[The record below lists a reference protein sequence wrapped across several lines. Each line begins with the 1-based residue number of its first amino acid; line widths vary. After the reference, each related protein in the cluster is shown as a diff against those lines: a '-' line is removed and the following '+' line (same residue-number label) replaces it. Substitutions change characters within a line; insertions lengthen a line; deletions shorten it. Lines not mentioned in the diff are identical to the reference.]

1 MPKPQKV
8 AAVKELREKLES
20 SDAALLAE
28 FTGLK
33 VGEMMQVRRSLAENG
48 TEFGVVK
55 NTLGRIAATEA
66 NMADLI
72 PLLRGSTAIAF
83 VNGDAVL
90 AAKSLDDVAK
100 KYPALVVKGG
110 ILGGK
115 VLDAQQAKAL
125 ASVESREVL
134 LSKLAGLLNS
144 PIQKMA
150 SLLYAPLGSLGNALY
165 ALQQQ
170 RGVAAA
176 NETEAPAPADA
187 EAPAPAAAPEAPAPT
202 EDAPAAP
209 EAAAATEN
217 TPTEDS
223 SGAAETQA

>member
-48 TEFGVVK
+48 TNFGVIK

-66 NMADLI
+66 NMEDLI

-90 AAKSLDDVAK
+90 AAKSLDEVAK

-110 ILGGK
+110 MLGGK
-115 VLDAQQAKAL
+115 ILDADQTKAL
-125 ASVESREVL
+125 ASVEPREVL
-134 LSKLAGLLNS
+134 LAKLAGLLIS
-144 PIQKMA
+144 PIQKMG
-150 SLLYAPLGSLGNALY
+150 SLLYAPLGNLGNALY

-170 RGVAAA
+170 RGSETPAAS
-176 NETEAPAPADA
+176 
-187 EAPAPAAAPEAPAPT
+187 AAPEAPAAEAGDASTGEAASST
-202 EDAPAAP
+202 EAAP
-209 EAAAATEN
+209 SEN
-217 TPTEDS
+217 TTQEDS
-223 SGAAETQA
+223 SGDAGTQA

>member
-8 AAVKELREKLES
+8 AAVKELRAKLES

-66 NMADLI
+66 NMAELI

-115 VLDAQQAKAL
+115 VLDADQAKAL

-134 LSKLAGLLNS
+134 LAKLAGMLNS

-150 SLLYAPLGSLGNALY
+150 SLLYAPLGNLGNALY

-170 RGVAAA
+170 RGS
-176 NETEAPAPADA
+176 ETPAGA
-187 EAPAPAAAPEAPAPT
+187 APAAESAPEAPA
-202 EDAPAAP
+202 A
-209 EAAAATEN
+209 EAAAAPEN
-217 TPTEDS
+217 TSTEDS
-223 SGAAETQA
+223 SGEAETQA

>member
-8 AAVKELREKLES
+8 EAVRELRAKLES

-33 VGEMMQVRRSLAENG
+33 VGEMMQVRRSLAESG

-66 NMADLI
+66 DMAELV

-83 VNGDAVL
+83 VRGDAVL
-90 AAKSLDDVAK
+90 AAKSLDEVAK

-110 ILGGK
+110 MLGGK
-115 VLDAQQAKAL
+115 ILDAAQAKAL
-125 ASVESREVL
+125 ASVDSREVL
-134 LSKLAGLLNS
+134 LAKLAGLFQA

-150 SLLYAPLGSLGNALY
+150 GLLYAPLGNMGNALY

-170 RGVAAA
+170 RAAGA
-176 NETEAPAPADA
+176 PAGEASTEAAPSDN
-187 EAPAPAAAPEAPAPT
+187 PT
-202 EDAPAAP
+202 
-209 EAAAATEN
+209 N
-217 TPTEDS
+217 EDS
-223 SGAAETQA
+223 SGEAETQA

>member
-8 AAVKELREKLES
+8 AAVKELRTKLES

-33 VGEMMQVRRSLAENG
+33 VGEMMQVRRRLAENG
-48 TEFGVVK
+48 TDFGVVK

-66 NMADLI
+66 NLEELI
-72 PLLRGSTAIAF
+72 PLLKGSTAIAF
-83 VNGDAVL
+83 VRGDAVL
-90 AAKSLDDVAK
+90 AAKSLDEVAK

-115 VLDAQQAKAL
+115 VLDAGQAKAL
-125 ASVESREVL
+125 ASVASREVL
-134 LSKLAGLLNS
+134 LAQLAGLLIS
-144 PIQKMA
+144 PIQKMG
-150 SLLYAPLGSLGNALY
+150 SLLYAPLGNLGNALY

-170 RGVAAA
+170 RGAGVPA
-176 NETEAPAPADA
+176 ETSA
-187 EAPAPAAAPEAPAPT
+187 
-202 EDAPAAP
+202 
-209 EAAAATEN
+209 EN
-217 TPTEDS
+217 TDNEDS

>member
-8 AAVKELREKLES
+8 TAVKELRAKLES

-33 VGEMMQVRRSLAENG
+33 VGEMMQVRRRLAENG

-66 NMADLI
+66 NMEELI
-72 PLLRGSTAIAF
+72 PLLVGSTAIAF
-83 VNGDAVL
+83 VRGDAVL
-90 AAKSLDDVAK
+90 AAKGLDEVAK

-115 VLDAQQAKAL
+115 VLDAGQAKAL
-125 ASVESREVL
+125 ASVAPREEL
-134 LSKLAGLLNS
+134 LAQLAGLLIS
-144 PIQKMA
+144 PIQKMG
-150 SLLYAPLGSLGNALY
+150 SLLYAPLGNLGNALY

-170 RGVAAA
+170 RG
-176 NETEAPAPADA
+176 E
-187 EAPAPAAAPEAPAPT
+187 
-202 EDAPAAP
+202 APAAP
-209 EAAAATEN
+209 AGGAAEAGN
-217 TPTEDS
+217 TTNEDS
-223 SGAAETQA
+223 SGEAETQA

>member
-33 VGEMMQVRRSLAENG
+33 VGEMMQVRRSLAETG
-48 TEFGVVK
+48 TNFGVVK

-66 NMADLI
+66 NMEELI

-83 VNGDAVL
+83 VKGDAVL
-90 AAKSLDDVAK
+90 AAKSLDEVAK

-115 VLDAQQAKAL
+115 ILDAGQAKAL
-125 ASVESREVL
+125 ASVAPREVL
-134 LSKLAGLLNS
+134 LAQLAGLLIS
-144 PIQKMA
+144 PVQKMG
-150 SLLYAPLGSLGNALY
+150 SLLYAPLGNLGNALY

-170 RGVAAA
+170 RGS
-176 NETEAPAPADA
+176 ET
-187 EAPAPAAAPEAPAPT
+187 PAAAPEVPAST
-202 EDAPAAP
+202 EGAAEPEAPAAS
-209 EAAAATEN
+209 
-217 TPTEDS
+217 EDS
-223 SGAAETQA
+223 TNEGLSGEAETQA

>member
-33 VGEMMQVRRSLAENG
+33 VGEMMQVRRSLADAG

-66 NMADLI
+66 NMGDLI

-83 VNGDAVL
+83 VRGDAVL
-90 AAKSLDDVAK
+90 AAKSLDEVAK

-115 VLDAQQAKAL
+115 VLDAGQTKAL

-134 LSKLAGLLNS
+134 LAKLAGMLVS
-144 PIQKMA
+144 PIQKMG
-150 SLLYAPLGSLGNALY
+150 SLLYAPLGNLGNALY

-170 RGVAAA
+170 RGS
-176 NETEAPAPADA
+176 EAPA
-187 EAPAPAAAPEAPAPT
+187 EAAAPEAAAPEAAAPEAPA
-202 EDAPAAP
+202 
-209 EAAAATEN
+209 EAAASDDTPIEN
-217 TPTEDS
+217 S
-223 SGAAETQA
+223 SGDAGTEV

>member
-8 AAVKELREKLES
+8 AAVKELREKFES

-48 TEFGVVK
+48 TNFGVIK

-66 NMADLI
+66 NMEELI

-90 AAKSLDDVAK
+90 AAKSLDEVAK

-110 ILGGK
+110 MLGGK
-115 VLDAQQAKAL
+115 VLDADQTKAL
-125 ASVESREVL
+125 ASVEPREVL
-134 LSKLAGLLNS
+134 LAKLAGLLIS
-144 PIQKMA
+144 PVQKMG
-150 SLLYAPLGSLGNALY
+150 SLLYAPLGNLGNALY

-170 RGVAAA
+170 RGS
-176 NETEAPAPADA
+176 EAPAEPAEPA
-187 EAPAPAAAPEAPAPT
+187 EPE
-202 EDAPAAP
+202 APAAP
-209 EAAAATEN
+209 EAAAGDTAAGEAAASETT
-217 TPTEDS
+217 TPEDS
-223 SGAAETQA
+223 SGDAGTQA

>member
-33 VGEMMQVRRSLAENG
+33 VGEMMQVRRSLAETG
-48 TEFGVVK
+48 TNFGVVK

-66 NMADLI
+66 NMEELI
-72 PLLRGSTAIAF
+72 PLLKGSTAIAF
-83 VNGDAVL
+83 VKGDAVL
-90 AAKSLDDVAK
+90 AAKSLDEVAK

-115 VLDAQQAKAL
+115 ILDAGQAKAL
-125 ASVESREVL
+125 ASVAPREVL
-134 LSKLAGLLNS
+134 LAQLAGLLIS
-144 PIQKMA
+144 PVQKMG
-150 SLLYAPLGSLGNALY
+150 SLLYAPLGNLGNALY

-170 RGVAAA
+170 RGS
-176 NETEAPAPADA
+176 ET
-187 EAPAPAAAPEAPAPT
+187 PAAAPEVPAST
-202 EDAPAAP
+202 EGAAEPEAPAAS
-209 EAAAATEN
+209 
-217 TPTEDS
+217 EDS
-223 SGAAETQA
+223 TNEGLSGEAETQA

>member
-1 MPKPQKV
+1 MPNPHKV

-33 VGEMMQVRRSLAENG
+33 VGEMMQVRRSLAESG
-48 TEFGVVK
+48 TNFGVVK

-66 NMADLI
+66 NMEDLI

-90 AAKSLDDVAK
+90 AAKRLDEVAK

-110 ILGGK
+110 MLGGK
-115 VLDAQQAKAL
+115 VLDADQTKAL

-134 LSKLAGLLNS
+134 LAKLAGLLIS
-144 PIQKMA
+144 PVQKMG
-150 SLLYAPLGSLGNALY
+150 SLLYAPLGNLGNALY

-170 RGVAAA
+170 RAG
-176 NETEAPAPADA
+176 D
-187 EAPAPAAAPEAPAPT
+187 APAAAAAE
-202 EDAPAAP
+202 EAPAAP
-209 EAAAATEN
+209 EAAAAEAPAAQDASPEN
-217 TPTEDS
+217 TTQEDS
-223 SGAAETQA
+223 SGDAGTQA

>member
-55 NTLGRIAATEA
+55 NTLGRIAATDA
-66 NMADLI
+66 NMAELI
-72 PLLRGSTAIAF
+72 PLLKGSTAIAF
-83 VNGDAVL
+83 VIGDAVL
-90 AAKSLDDVAK
+90 AAKSLDDIAK

-144 PIQKMA
+144 PVQKMA
-150 SLLYAPLGSLGNALY
+150 SLLYAPLGNLGNALY

-170 RGVAAA
+170 RGGAAA
-176 NETEAPAPADA
+176 SEAEASAAAPAPG
-187 EAPAPAAAPEAPAPT
+187 AAAAI

-209 EAAAATEN
+209 EAAGAPEN
-217 TPTEDS
+217 TPTKDS

>member
-72 PLLRGSTAIAF
+72 PLLKGSTAIAF

-170 RGVAAA
+170 RGSESPAEAPPA
-176 NETEAPAPADA
+176 APAP
-187 EAPAPAAAPEAPAPT
+187 EAAAAT
-202 EDAPAAP
+202 GDAPAAP
-209 EAAAATEN
+209 EAAAATEI

-223 SGAAETQA
+223 SGAAETQG

>member
-8 AAVKELREKLES
+8 TAVKELRSKLES

-33 VGEMMQVRRSLAENG
+33 VGEMMQVRRRLAENG

-66 NMADLI
+66 NMEELI
-72 PLLRGSTAIAF
+72 PLLVGSTAIAF
-83 VNGDAVL
+83 VRGDAVL
-90 AAKSLDDVAK
+90 AAKGLDEVAK

-115 VLDAQQAKAL
+115 VLDADQAKAL
-125 ASVESREVL
+125 ASVAPREEL
-134 LSKLAGLLNS
+134 LAQLAGLLIS
-144 PIQKMA
+144 PIQKMG
-150 SLLYAPLGSLGNALY
+150 SLLYAPLGNLGNALY

-170 RGVAAA
+170 RG
-176 NETEAPAPADA
+176 E
-187 EAPAPAAAPEAPAPT
+187 
-202 EDAPAAP
+202 APAAP
-209 EAAAATEN
+209 ADGAPQADN
-217 TPTEDS
+217 TTNEDS
-223 SGAAETQA
+223 SGEAETQA

>member
-8 AAVKELREKLES
+8 AAVKELRTKLES

-66 NMADLI
+66 NMADLV
-72 PLLRGSTAIAF
+72 PLLKGSTAIAF

-100 KYPALVVKGG
+100 KYPALIVKGG

-134 LSKLAGLLNS
+134 LSKLVGMLNA

-150 SLLYAPLGSLGNALY
+150 SLLYAPLGNLGNALF

-170 RGVAAA
+170 RGA
-176 NETEAPAPADA
+176 ESPA
-187 EAPAPAAAPEAPAPT
+187 EAAAPASEAAAAT
-202 EDAPAAP
+202 EEAPAAP
-209 EAAAATEN
+209 EAAAASET
-217 TPTEDS
+217 TSTEDS
-223 SGAAETQA
+223 SGEAETQA

>member
-8 AAVKELREKLES
+8 AAVKELRSKLES

-33 VGEMMQVRRSLAENG
+33 VGEMMQVRRRLAENG

-66 NMADLI
+66 NMEELI
-72 PLLRGSTAIAF
+72 PLLVGSTAIAF
-83 VNGDAVL
+83 VRGDAVL
-90 AAKSLDDVAK
+90 AAKGLDEVAK

-115 VLDAQQAKAL
+115 VLDAEQAKAL
-125 ASVESREVL
+125 ASVAPREEL
-134 LSKLAGLLNS
+134 LAQLAGLLIS
-144 PIQKMA
+144 PIQKMG
-150 SLLYAPLGSLGNALY
+150 SLLYAPLGNLGNALY

-170 RGVAAA
+170 RG
-176 NETEAPAPADA
+176 E
-187 EAPAPAAAPEAPAPT
+187 
-202 EDAPAAP
+202 APAAP
-209 EAAAATEN
+209 AEGAAQAGN
-217 TPTEDS
+217 TTNEDS
-223 SGAAETQA
+223 SGEAETQA

>member
-8 AAVKELREKLES
+8 TAVKELREKLES

-33 VGEMMQVRRSLAENG
+33 VGEMMQVRRRLAENG
-48 TEFGVVK
+48 TDFGVIK

-66 NMADLI
+66 SMEELI

-83 VNGDAVL
+83 VKGDAVL
-90 AAKSLDDVAK
+90 AAKGLDELAK

-115 VLDAQQAKAL
+115 VLDPGQAKAL
-125 ASVESREVL
+125 ASVASREVL
-134 LSKLAGLLNS
+134 LAQLAGLLIS
-144 PIQKMA
+144 PIQNMA
-150 SLLYAPLGSLGNALY
+150 SLLYAPLGNLGNALY

-170 RGVAAA
+170 RV
-176 NETEAPAPADA
+176 
-187 EAPAPAAAPEAPAPT
+187 AAAPEDAAPA
-202 EDAPAAP
+202 
-209 EAAAATEN
+209 EAAAGN
-217 TPTEDS
+217 TTNEVS
-223 SGAAETQA
+223 SGEAETQA

>member
-8 AAVKELREKLES
+8 AAVKELRAKLES

-66 NMADLI
+66 NMAELV
-72 PLLRGSTAIAF
+72 PLLKGSTAIAF

-100 KYPALVVKGG
+100 KYPALIVKGG

-125 ASVESREVL
+125 ASVESREIL

-150 SLLYAPLGSLGNALY
+150 SLLYAPLGNLGNALF

-170 RGVAAA
+170 RGGAAA
-176 NETEAPAPADA
+176 SEAESPAEVAAPAP
-187 EAPAPAAAPEAPAPT
+187 ESPAAT

-209 EAAAATEN
+209 EAAAASEN
-217 TPTEDS
+217 TSTEDS
-223 SGAAETQA
+223 SGEAETQA

>member
-8 AAVKELREKLES
+8 TAVKELREKLES

-33 VGEMMQVRRSLAENG
+33 VGEMMQVRRSLAESG
-48 TEFGVVK
+48 TNFGVVK

-66 NMADLI
+66 NMAELI
-72 PLLRGSTAIAF
+72 PLLKGSTAIAF
-83 VNGDAVL
+83 VQGDAVM

-115 VLDAQQAKAL
+115 VLDAGQAKAL
-125 ASVESREVL
+125 ASVASREVL
-134 LSKLAGLLNS
+134 LAQLAGLLIA
-144 PIQKMA
+144 PVQKMG
-150 SLLYAPLGSLGNALY
+150 SLLYAPLGNLGNALF

-170 RGVAAA
+170 RGSG
-176 NETEAPAPADA
+176 
-187 EAPAPAAAPEAPAPT
+187 APEAPAA
-202 EDAPAAP
+202 DAAPA
-209 EAAAATEN
+209 EAAATDAASSDN
-217 TPTEDS
+217 TPTENS
-223 SGAAETQA
+223 PGEAAAQA

>member
-66 NMADLI
+66 NMAELI

-150 SLLYAPLGSLGNALY
+150 SLLYAPLGNLGNALY

-170 RGVAAA
+170 RGSSAAA
-176 NETEAPAPADA
+176 NEVEAPA
-187 EAPAPAAAPEAPAPT
+187 APAPEPEAPAAT
-202 EDAPAAP
+202 EEAPAAP

>member
-8 AAVKELREKLES
+8 AAVKELRAKLES

-66 NMADLI
+66 NMAELV
-72 PLLRGSTAIAF
+72 PLLKGSTAIAF

-125 ASVESREVL
+125 ASVESREIL
-134 LSKLAGLLNS
+134 LSKLAGMLNA

-150 SLLYAPLGSLGNALY
+150 SLLYAPLGNLGNALF

-170 RGVAAA
+170 RGAESPAEAA
-176 NETEAPAPADA
+176 APAP
-187 EAPAPAAAPEAPAPT
+187 EAAAAT

-209 EAAAATEN
+209 EAAAAPEDTS
-217 TPTEDS
+217 TEDS
-223 SGAAETQA
+223 SGEAETQA